1 MLKLLMNDHKRL
13 QHTPFNTR
21 TTSGLASTEVV
32 DVEEMVVMFLDILAH
47 DVKNRMIER
56 EFVWSA
62 DSRILKD
69 ATSRPNELRV
79 LKVKYL
85 NVEDFLA
92 LFRGQRYHLHEWHG
106 VGDSTYATTAYDNIH
121 YIEASNEWSQWTEDL
136 AQEMLSELELH
147 RATGARAE
155 TFANVGSN
163 LPRGFEEFPANDAND
178 LEIPMMYSQGLNMSP
193 DKLMWTV
200 MRSVQGMKSFLRIPS
215 ELKLEYYTV
224 LLEDNA

>member
-1 MLKLLMNDHKRL
+1 MDRRCFVILCHLL
-13 QHTPFNTR
+13 R

-32 DVEEMVVMFLDILAH
+32 DVEEMVVMFFGILAH

-56 EFVWSA
+56 EFVWSV

-79 LKVKYL
+79 LKVKYP
-85 NVEDFLA
+85 NVKDFLA
-92 LFRGQRYHLHEWHG
+92 LYRGQRYHLHEWHG
-106 VGDSTYATTAYDNIH
+106 VD
-121 YIEASNEWSQWTEDL
+121 
-136 AQEMLSELELH
+136 

-193 DKLMWTV
+193 DKGAAHV
-200 MRSVQGMKSFLRIPS
+200 DRNAECSRHEIIS
-215 ELKLEYYTV
+215 ENTQRAKIGV
-224 LLEDNA
+224 LHRAARR